1 MPLYFPE
8 GTSFYQ
14 VLPISI
20 PKFRLQLPHK
30 TTQVRSLP
38 LTIFEWVLWT
48 RDTVKQQKEIFGDEP
63 MLWYKV
69 EAWAIFQPATLKQQ
83 YNHNP
88 LGVGKIAAKCGWKK
102 SVSLP
107 WSYIKNLPLVF
118 VSFFVFCWSCF
129 CDSTL
134 IQGHVLLPGPLQQV
148 RQFLCL
154 LKSKY
159 SKLSL

>member
-14 VLPISI
+14 ALPISVL
-20 PKFRLQLPHK
+20 KFGLQLPHETK
-30 TTQVRSLP
+30 QARSLT

-48 RDTVKQQKEIFGDEP
+48 RDTVKQQKEIFEDEP

-83 YNHNP
+83 YNYNP

-102 SVSLP
+102 SLSLP
-107 WSYIKNLPLVF
+107 WSYIKKSSPGVCVLFCFLLILFLWLHSDPMPCSSTRTSLASEAIPLPF
-118 VSFFVFCWSCF
+118 
-129 CDSTL
+129 
-134 IQGHVLLPGPLQQV
+134 
-148 RQFLCL
+148 
-154 LKSKY
+154 
-159 SKLSL
+159 